1 MGDERSSHGGRD
13 GSQEGLFLI
22 KADLATAADPRPTS
36 QYQWLTGQYGNMLQE
51 NQTATWWQGD
61 STGLIQP

>member
-36 QYQWLTGQYGNMLQE
+36 QYGNMTSHTDWSIWE
-51 NQTATWWQGD
+51 YASRKPD
-61 STGLIQP
+61 SHLVAR